1 MNMKRVI
8 FLATIVCISLTT
20 KSFAQAGPCT
30 DFHRKN
36 CAMEGSRKDGK
47 GFMYNAQSKSGLFAQ
62 GSTSKMRCIVYKG
75 QDYRMSVCC
84 ETVIGDKVNF
94 KIYDAR
100 TNELLFDNT
109 KNDDA
114 QQFEFSAS
122 VTRPLIIEATVPAG
136 ETKGSSKEEKEL
148 GTDAACVGL
157 LIENKMSERT
167 GFSQY

>member
-1 MNMKRVI
+1 MNMKNL
-8 FLATIVCISLTT
+8 FLTTLVCISLTT
-20 KSFAQAGPCT
+20 SKVVAQAGPCT

-36 CAMEGSRKDGK
+36 CVMEGSRRDDRH
-47 GFMYNAQSKSGLFAQ
+47 FTYNAQSKSGLFSQ
-62 GSTSKMRCIVYKG
+62 GATSKMRCIVYKG
-75 QDYRMSVCC
+75 QDYRLTVCC

-136 ETKGSSKEEKEL
+136 DVKGEDKDKD
-148 GTDAACVGL
+148 GAAAACVGL
-157 LIENKMSERT
+157 LIENKISDRT